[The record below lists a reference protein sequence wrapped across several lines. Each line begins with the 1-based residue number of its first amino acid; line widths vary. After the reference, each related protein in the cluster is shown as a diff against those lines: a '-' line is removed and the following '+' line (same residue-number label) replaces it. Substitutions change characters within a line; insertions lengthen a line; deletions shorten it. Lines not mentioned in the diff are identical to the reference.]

1 MKDKSRRYA
10 QKTERASGDLLLYF
24 ITHNIISGL
33 LFFFVTLGVGIY
45 DQQQE
50 IYGLDVF
57 QIFFYLFSSMFW
69 VMTLQAI
76 FILFLCCVAG
86 RITAFYGI
94 KGYYWYIDR
103 DSRIK
108 RTIKRWSELNK
119 GINRFGIRWF
129 LTTAITAVIYCMGA
143 VSLLSNMVFNE
154 DTLLPLMVIYILV
167 KIAVYFFV
175 KWLVGSKS

>member
-1 MKDKSRRYA
+1 MKDKSRSRD

-50 IYGLDVF
+50 IYGLDGF
-57 QIFFYLFSSMFW
+57 QLFFYLFSFAFW
-69 VMTLQAI
+69 VMILQAI
-76 FILFLCCVAG
+76 FILFLCCMAG

-94 KGYYWYIDR
+94 KGYYGYIDR

-108 RTIKRWSELNK
+108 RAIKRWSELNK

-129 LTTAITAVIYCMGA
+129 LTTVITAVIYCMGA

-154 DTLLPLMVIYILV
+154 DTLLPLMTIYILV
-167 KIAVYFFV
+167 KIAVYYFV
-175 KWLVGSKS
+175 KWLVGKFL